1 MLNLTG
7 TLITCLMN
15 HQWKDHQSPLIW
27 LRKTI
32 SQMKAGKAPGPSGIV
47 VEMIRAV
54 GDMGASMI
62 RDLAAAVLL
71 DGKVPSVWEQSFI
84 VCLYKGKGMDG
95 KGVTTVV
102 SS

>member
-1 MLNLTG
+1 MV
-7 TLITCLMN
+7 
-15 HQWKDHQSPLIW
+15 K
-27 LRKTI
+27 KAI
-32 SQMKAGKAPGPSGIV
+32 SQMKAGKAAGPSGIV

-62 RDLAAAVLL
+62 HDLAAAIIRH
-71 DGKVPSVWEQSFI
+71 GKVPSDWEQSYI
-84 VCLYKGKGMDG
+84 VCLYKGKGVHW